1 MLLQADGAKASGDEG
16 HSSVAPKL
24 LHDMQSQSL
33 TGMRLLQ
40 HLQVGCLMGCLTHLS
55 LAGESP
61 FETVWLIFR
70 ACMHPG
76 KIDSLIAFSKLSG
89 RVQGN

>member
-1 MLLQADGAKASGDEG
+1 MACAVEG

-33 TGMRLLQ
+33 TGMRLVQ

-55 LAGESP
+55 LAGETS
-61 FETVWLIFR
+61 F
-70 ACMHPG
+70 
-76 KIDSLIAFSKLSG
+76 KLSLCTFVICVG
-89 RVQGN
+89 ASWT